1 LIAHV
6 NEKYFKNVTASNHC
20 PNCNMQ
26 LGFWQVMLSGSRKPM
41 PCDKCGFWIL
51 KHDNKAIILGGLM
64 AFLGLRLVFG
74 LSWTSPILLAM
85 AVISVAGIYYFN
97 RKMLRI
103 IAAPPELM
111 DKSKSGKS

>member
-1 LIAHV
+1 
-6 NEKYFKNVTASNHC
+6 
-20 PNCNMQ
+20 MQ